1 MFVLKSS
8 NLTHHHQHKQRSN
21 EIEEFIKGMPIT
33 MTTHSL
39 MQITTQTFKISTD
52 KFYYHNRKLWY
63 EKAELKDI
71 IKDLDYNNNETRL
84 IPFPLEDNQLPD
96 ILMTSTPKMIADFKA
111 FGENQFI
118 SFDITYNLIK

>member
-1 MFVLKSS
+1 
-8 NLTHHHQHKQRSN
+8 
-21 EIEEFIKGMPIT
+21 

>member
-1 MFVLKSS
+1 
-8 NLTHHHQHKQRSN
+8 
-21 EIEEFIKGMPIT
+21 

-71 IKDLDYNNNETRL
+71 IKDLDYNNNKTRL
-84 IPFPLEDNQLPD
+84 IPFSLEDNQLPD

-111 FGENQFI
+111 FG
-118 SFDITYNLIK
+118 